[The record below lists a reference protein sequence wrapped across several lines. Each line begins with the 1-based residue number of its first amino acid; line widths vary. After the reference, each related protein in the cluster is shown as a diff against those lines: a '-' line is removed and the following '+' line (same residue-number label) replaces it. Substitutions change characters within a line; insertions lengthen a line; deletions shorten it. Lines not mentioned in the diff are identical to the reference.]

1 MLTRQS
7 HNLLKLEH
15 HVGLK
20 KLSSRIIKL
29 ATVNTALD
37 FVPGA

>member
-1 MLTRQS
+1 MLTRLS

-20 KLSSRIIKL
+20 NWADELQNS
-29 ATVNTALD
+29 
-37 FVPGA
+37 PQ

>member
-20 KLSSRIIKL
+20 K
-29 ATVNTALD
+29 TEQ
-37 FVPGA
+37 